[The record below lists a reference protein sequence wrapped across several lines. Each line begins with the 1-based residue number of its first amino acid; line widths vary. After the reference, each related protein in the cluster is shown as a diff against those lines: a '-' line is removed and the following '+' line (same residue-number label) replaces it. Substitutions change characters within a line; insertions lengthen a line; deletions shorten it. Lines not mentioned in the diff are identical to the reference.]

1 MKSLKDVQ
9 IHSYLD
15 YGAAE
20 NQGVYYGEEV
30 RLTFAFGIADF
41 DSPITQE
48 ELADYGSMNAYYDSW
63 NETIPT
69 LNKIPSRPCLLGDFG
84 LDKTNRTPNQTFYD
98 LKPS

>member
-30 RLTFAFGIADF
+30 GLTFAFGI
-41 DSPITQE
+41 
-48 ELADYGSMNAYYDSW
+48 YGYD
-63 NETIPT
+63 
-69 LNKIPSRPCLLGDFG
+69 
-84 LDKTNRTPNQTFYD
+84 
-98 LKPS
+98 